1 MNLNSPNPAL
11 PELNHAKILTLGE
24 PRNHNLVST
33 LERQG
38 FKVEL
43 VQGVD
48 SRQLGRDGLEGF
60 VDTAFLEAIREGL
73 SDGEIACS
81 VGHRNIYEKILS
93 QNLDIAF
100 VLEDDALPSDKIIE
114 VFTELRKMKLEKP
127 AVVSLFFQK
136 ENSPLSIR
144 TNLNLADTDVRRL
157 ITPPRHTVAYIINR
171 KACEILLLTPKVVG
185 RADWPITAN
194 LIDFY
199 GVDPQ
204 PIYHSA
210 ADSFIDE
217 DRGSRRIR
225 SSLQTRL
232 PETLHGL
239 ILVFEQI
246 SPKRLYIA
254 RRAFGSWRITLT
266 RYFLPQLINLLFILW
281 KKLRSYKRHRARRH
295 PRD

>member
-11 PELNHAKILTLGE
+11 PALNHAKILTLGE
-24 PRNHNLVST
+24 PRNRNLVRTIES
-33 LERQG
+33 QG

-48 SRQLGRDGLEGF
+48 ARQLGRDGLEGF

-81 VGHRNIYEKILS
+81 VGHRNIYQKILS
-93 QNLDIAF
+93 QNLELAL
-100 VLEDDALPSDKIIE
+100 VLEDDALPSDRIIE
-114 VFTELRKMKLEKP
+114 VFTELHKMKLEKP
-127 AVVSLFFQK
+127 SVVSLFFPK
-136 ENSPLSIR
+136 RNSPLSIP
-144 TNLNLADTDVRRL
+144 TKLKLAETDVQRL

-199 GVDPQ
+199 GVEPQ
-204 PIYHSA
+204 PVHHSA

-225 SSLQTRL
+225 SSLSTRF
-232 PETLHGL
+232 PQTLHGL
-239 ILVFEQI
+239 ILVFEKI
-246 SPKRLYIA
+246 SPKRLYMA
-254 RRAFGSWRITLT
+254 RSAFGSWRITLT
-266 RYFLPQLINLLFILW
+266 RYFLPQSINLLFVLW
-281 KKLRSYKRHRARRH
+281 KKLRSYKRHLARRH